1 MPVTPIDIPAL
12 AERLLALLQGTEDG
26 VSIDWLMRGLK
37 QSRFSVEKALYLLQ
51 GAGFVE
57 RHRRLKG
64 FALTDAGRAARP
76 DTLRLQLAGAL
87 PAMPTPPVTAA
98 TPPRSPE
105 SEQTRT
111 PEPGGDARPAP
122 QQARR
127 FDAADLYRSVITQP
141 LREAMQ
147 LVTAGKHTD
156 AASLYVVDAAGRLS
170 VIIALSSTYPGGRAH
185 ARERVC
191 DLLVRVTF
199 DANLP
204 GTLTR
209 TLRSERRDSSDHYVF
224 AWLTPSH
231 IEALVTADQ
240 ADADGE
246 PRPAIT
252 RLWPD
257 NQLQAFN
264 SRSLPTIKAD
274 AARNAFGC
282 TGRGIV
288 WAVVDS
294 GIDGTH
300 PHFRLHANL
309 TDLPTGV
316 VHRDLTGATTEAPL
330 EDGYGHG
337 THVAGIVAGQ
347 WEADADAP
355 AAVTVFERD
364 VQDNAVTREEPVRR
378 VSGVAPECK
387 LVSYKVLDSAGRGG
401 VTNVMTALED
411 ILRVNAFGRQPIIHG
426 VNLSLGYPFNPR
438 WFACGHSPLCEV
450 VNRLARA
457 GVFVVAAAGN
467 SGYGYVDTA
476 MAGTWAQGLPMSI
489 TDPGNADRA
498 ITVGSTHRDAP
509 HTYGVSYFSS
519 KGPTGDGR
527 LKPDLLAPG
536 EKIVS
541 ASSTQA
547 AGASPGGSSLFKEDS
562 GTSMAAP
569 HVSGAIA
576 AFLSVRNEFIGRTDE
591 VKAVLKTSAIDLQR
605 DPTVQ
610 GAGLLNLFAAL
621 QAV

>member
-12 AERLLALLQGTEDG
+12 AERLLALLQTADEG
-26 VSIDWLMRGLK
+26 VSLAWLMSGVRE
-37 QSRFSVEKALYLLQ
+37 SRYSVEKALYLLN
-51 GAGFVE
+51 GAGLVE
-57 RHRRLKG
+57 PFQRGRG
-64 FALTDAGRAARP
+64 VVLTEAGRKARAETLRRILDSEATAMADPVSPSPPRATADRP
-76 DTLRLQLAGAL
+76 D
-87 PAMPTPPVTAA
+87 
-98 TPPRSPE
+98 RS
-105 SEQTRT
+105 QRT
-111 PEPGGDARPAP
+111 DGGDSAGPAGR
-122 QQARR
+122 QDYR

-147 LVTAGKHTD
+147 MVTSGQD
-156 AASLYVVDAAGRLS
+156 AARHYVVDGDGRLS

-199 DANLP
+199 DANAP
-204 GTLTR
+204 GTLSRILR
-209 TLRSERRDSSDHYVF
+209 TERRDSSDHYVF
-224 AWLTPSH
+224 AWLTPAQ

-240 ADADGE
+240 ADAGTG
-246 PRPAIT
+246 PRQAIT

-288 WAVVDS
+288 WAIVDS

-300 PHFRLHANL
+300 PHFRRHRNL
-309 TDLPTGV
+309 SELPTGV
-316 VHRDLTGATTEAPL
+316 SHRDMTGAVPPAPL
-330 EDGYGHG
+330 VDGFGHG

-347 WEADADAP
+347 WEEGDGGTAT
-355 AAVTVFERD
+355 VTMYERD

-378 VSGVAPECK
+378 VSGVAPECT
-387 LVSYKVLDSAGRGG
+387 LVSYKVLDGEGRGG
-401 VTNVMTALED
+401 VTSVIAALED

-450 VNRLARA
+450 VNRLSRA
-457 GVFVVAAAGN
+457 GVFVVVAAGN
-467 SGYGYVDTA
+467 SGYGYLDTV

-541 ASSTQA
+541 AASTQV
-547 AGASPGGSSLFKEDS
+547 AGLRQATASLFKEDS

-576 AFLSVRNEFIGRTDE
+576 AFLSVRSEFIGRTDE
-591 VKAVLKTSAIDLQR
+591 VKAMLKTSAIDLQR
-605 DPTVQ
+605 DPAVR

>member
-12 AERLLALLQGTEDG
+12 AERLLVLLQGIEDG
-26 VSIDWLMRGLK
+26 VSVDWLMRGVK

-51 GAGFVE
+51 GAGLVE

-64 FALTDAGRAARP
+64 FALTEAGRATGP
-76 DTLRLQLAGAL
+76 DTLRLHLAGAL
-87 PAMPTPPVTAA
+87 PALPTPTPAAA
-98 TPPRSPE
+98 TPPPFPGPGDSRA
-105 SEQTRT
+105 Q
-111 PEPGGDARPAP
+111 EPADAAGAAP
-122 QQARR
+122 PQARR
-127 FDAADLYRSVITQP
+127 FDAADLYRAVITQP

-147 LVTAGKHTD
+147 LVTAGKREE
-156 AASLYVVDAAGRLS
+156 AAERYVVDTAGRLS
-170 VIIALSSTYPGGRAH
+170 VIIALGSAYPGGRAH

-199 DANLP
+199 DATAA
-204 GTLTR
+204 GTLAR

-224 AWLTPSH
+224 AWLTPAQV
-231 IEALVTADQ
+231 EALVTADQ
-240 ADADGE
+240 ADTDGGA
-246 PRPAIT
+246 RQAIT

-288 WAVVDS
+288 WAIVDS

-300 PHFRLHANL
+300 PHFRQHGNL

-316 VHRDLTGATTEAPL
+316 THRDLTGAATGAPL

-337 THVAGIVAGQ
+337 THVAGILAGQ
-347 WEADADAP
+347 WEAGGDAT

-364 VQDNAVTREEPVRR
+364 VQDNAVTREEPIHR

-387 LVSYKVLDSAGRGG
+387 LVSYKVLDSGGRGG
-401 VTNVMTALED
+401 VTNVITALED

-450 VNRLARA
+450 VNRLSRA

-467 SGYGYVDTA
+467 SGYGYLDTV

-541 ASSTQA
+541 AASTQA
-547 AGASPGGSSLFKEDS
+547 AGTAQGGTSLFKEDS

-576 AFLSVRNEFIGRTDE
+576 AFLSVRSEFIGRTDE

-605 DPTVQ
+605 DPAVQ